1 MGTPI
6 PSHFIAKINR
16 GLFLW
21 GQLPYCRYNGPGRG
35 GNKRLSL
42 SLSTVDKPKFRING
56 NANKT
61 KDSPLYGVVLVLG
74 M

>member
-1 MGTPI
+1 ME
-6 PSHFIAKINR
+6 INDS
-16 GLFLW
+16 
-21 GQLPYCRYNGPGRG
+21 
-35 GNKRLSL
+35 LSL